1 MCLKASGLQECS
13 STVCGFV
20 RSLLCGITKAPPK
33 DLIAQRRGAGQG
45 RVLPCISWQHITGF
59 KAEFCKLPAVP
70 RPSRGAGGWTLRQWE
85 RRPRVEAEPRRG
97 RGGLKVAL
105 SLPSRNPGSSSACH
119 TAIPHRDRPIAPC
132 PDSLILPRGLL
143 HPRGGGNLQ
152 SQRLPRA
159 RAERTDQ
166 VCAAPRGVRPPLRRG
181 ALDSP

>member
-1 MCLKASGLQECS
+1 MALRKP
-13 STVCGFV
+13 
-20 RSLLCGITKAPPK
+20 PPK

-143 HPRGGGNLQ
+143 HPHPTPGGEELSSRSVCPAHGL
-152 SQRLPRA
+152 SA
-159 RAERTDQ
+159 RTRS
-166 VCAAPRGVRPPLRRG
+166 APRPGACDPRFGGAHLTARRRPSR
-181 ALDSP
+181 